1 MELPIMNIDF
11 PPKREAYQQVFDEI
25 IEKIFID
32 EMLEC
37 INFEII
43 LSVIRI
49 DEFLI
54 MILFVGIG

>member
-43 LSVIRI
+43 LSV
-49 DEFLI
+49 
-54 MILFVGIG
+54 MVTC